1 MDKSM
6 LSQCRDMEATIATIE
21 AMTRQEAN
29 FYLRGDYFAKHRSA
43 LIPFDV
49 DTDCRR
55 KMGSWQMQ
63 VVDFCKFNRESVEVA
78 SSYLD
83 RYLFSNDG
91 AGALKDRSLFQLA
104 AMTCLYSAVKIH
116 EPEAM
121 DPKLVSSL
129 SRGAYSPKDI
139 EDMEL
144 TLVRALGWRMNP
156 PTALAFVRQFMSLIP
171 DDVLDIEMR
180 TMAYDIAKF
189 QTELA
194 VLEYDFVAVSASST
208 AYCCLLN
215 ALDSVAVE
223 PHIVECV
230 AALLQNAIG
239 LPADAIQ
246 PLLTVQN
253 FLFHALLQNPQVS
266 TFKLTPAATTAGA
279 TTMTT
284 ITAHPQNVKTRNSS
298 FTSVISQFMAQQ
310 GS

>member
-6 LSQCRDMEATIATIE
+6 LSQCRDMEATLATIE
-21 AMTRQEAN
+21 AMIRQETHHYN
-29 FYLRGDYFAKHRSA
+29 RGDYFAKHRSS
-43 LIPFDV
+43 IPYDV

-83 RYLFSNDG
+83 RYLFSAQG

-139 EDMEL
+139 ENMEL
-144 TLVRALGWRMNP
+144 TLVRALEWRMNP

-171 DDVLDIEMR
+171 DDALDTETR
-180 TMAYDIAKF
+180 TIAYDIAKF

-194 VLEYDFVAVSASST
+194 VLEYNFVGVSASST

-215 ALDSVAVE
+215 ALDSAAVE

-230 AALLQNAIG
+230 ATLLQNAIG
-239 LPADAIQ
+239 LPVNAVQ
-246 PLLTVQN
+246 QLVTVQD

-266 TFKLTPAATTAGA
+266 TFKLASGQAFY
-279 TTMTT
+279 
-284 ITAHPQNVKTRNSS
+284 HPQNVKTRNTS
-298 FTSVISQFMAQQ
+298 FTSVISQSMAQ